1 MFSKDIG
8 IDLGTANILVHVRGK
23 GIVIHEPSVVAIDV
37 NTQKIC
43 AIGQEARDMI
53 GRTPGNIRAIR
64 PLIEGVIADFQIT
77 EEILK
82 HFIRKVAGRGFRP
95 RVMICV
101 PSGITTVEK
110 RAVVEAATLA
120 GAKEVYLVTE
130 PIAAAIGC
138 GLDIAAPSGNMVV
151 DIGGGTTD
159 IAVISLGGEVTSES
173 LRIGGSHMEE
183 AIVRHVKRVYNLAIG
198 DRTAEDIKVTIAS
211 AYPDP
216 DKKMSIRGRDM
227 VTGLPATVEISSVD
241 VYPALEEPIQSIVD
255 AIRGVLEVTPPELAA
270 DIVNKGMS
278 LTGGG
283 ALLDGMARLIQEKT
297 GVPITLAEDPLSC
310 VVHAL
315 GEDSLGCHG
324 PNTMTHLNTC
334 GNLGASRRR
343 CPCVLHG
350 LIQEI
355 LEVHSAFLKPSGV
368 HVGQVVG
375 NRVDLSL
382 LGRHA

>member
-37 NTQKIC
+37 NTQKIL

-64 PLIEGVIADFQIT
+64 PLNEGVIADFQIT

-110 RAVVEAATLA
+110 RAVIEAASLA

-130 PIAAAIGC
+130 PIAAAVGC
-138 GLDIAAPSGNMVV
+138 GLDIAAPTGNMVV

-173 LRIGGSHMEE
+173 LRIGGSHIEE
-183 AIVRHVKRVYNLAIG
+183 AIIRHVKRMYNLAIG
-198 DRTAEDIKVTIAS
+198 DRTAEDIKIRIAS
-211 AYPDP
+211 AYPRADTT
-216 DKKMSIRGRDM
+216 MEVRGRDL
-227 VTGLPATVEISSVD
+227 VTGLPANVEINSVD
-241 VYPALEEPIQSIVD
+241 IHPGP
-255 AIRGVLEVTPPELAA
+255 RGTHFGLSMPSAHVLR
-270 DIVNKGMS
+270 S
-278 LTGGG
+278 
-283 ALLDGMARLIQEKT
+283 
-297 GVPITLAEDPLSC
+297 S
-310 VVHAL
+310 
-315 GEDSLGCHG
+315 
-324 PNTMTHLNTC
+324 PNWP
-334 GNLGASRRR
+334 R
-343 CPCVLHG
+343 
-350 LIQEI
+350 I
-355 LEVHSAFLKPSGV
+355 L
-368 HVGQVVG
+368 
-375 NRVDLSL
+375 
-382 LGRHA
+382 

>member
-1 MFSKDIG
+1 MHQLTLTSSKASISCRGGNGMFSKDIG

-43 AIGQEARDMI
+43 AIGEEARAMI
-53 GRTPGNIRAIR
+53 GRTPGNIRAIK
-64 PLIEGVIADFQIT
+64 PLNEGVIADFTIT

-95 RVMICV
+95 RVMVCV

-110 RAVVEAATLA
+110 RAVIEAATLA
-120 GAKEVYLVTE
+120 GAKQVYLVTE
-130 PIAAAIGC
+130 PIAAAVGC

-173 LRIGGSHMEE
+173 LRIGGSHIEE
-183 AIVRHVKRVYNLAIG
+183 AILRHVKRVYNLAIG
-198 DRTAEDIKVTIAS
+198 DRTAEDIKITIAS

-216 DKKMSIRGRDM
+216 EKKMMIRGRDLI
-227 VTGLPATVEISSVD
+227 TGLPATVEISSVD
-241 VYPALEEPIQSIVD
+241 IYPAIEEPIFSIVD

-270 DIVNKGMS
+270 DIMNKGMS

-283 ALLDGMARLIQEKT
+283 SLLDGIARLVEERT
-297 GVPITLAEDPLSC
+297 GVPVTVAEDPLSC
-310 VVHAL
+310 VVRGTGQML
-315 GEDSLGCHG
+315 DSID
-324 PNTMTHLNTC
+324 NI
-334 GNLGASRRR
+334 SRA
-343 CPCVLHG
+343 PFVT
-350 LIQEI
+350 
-355 LEVHSAFLKPSGV
+355 SYSK
-368 HVGQVVG
+368 
-375 NRVDLSL
+375 
-382 LGRHA
+382 GR

>member
-37 NTQKIC
+37 NTQKIL

-64 PLIEGVIADFQIT
+64 PLNEGVIADFQIT

-110 RAVVEAATLA
+110 RAVIEAASLA

-130 PIAAAIGC
+130 PIAAAVGC
-138 GLDIAAPSGNMVV
+138 GLDIAAPTGNMVV

-173 LRIGGSHMEE
+173 LRIGGSHIEE
-183 AIVRHVKRVYNLAIG
+183 AIIRHVKRMYNLAIG
-198 DRTAEDIKVTIAS
+198 DRTAEDIKIRIAS
-211 AYPDP
+211 AYPRADTT
-216 DKKMSIRGRDM
+216 MEVRGRDL
-227 VTGLPATVEISSVD
+227 VTGLPANVEINSVD
-241 VYPALEEPIQSIVD
+241 IHPALEEPILSIVD
-255 AIRGVLEVTPPELAA
+255 AIRGVLEITPPELAA
-270 DIVNKGMS
+270 DIMNNGMS

-283 ALLDGMARLIQEKT
+283 ALLDGMDRLIEEKT
-297 GVPITLAEDPLSC
+297 GVPVTLADDPLSC
-310 VVHAL
+310 VVRGTGQL
-315 GEDSLGCHG
+315 LDSIENMPSRGS
-324 PNTMTHLNTC
+324 TM
-334 GNLGASRRR
+334 ASYTRSR
-343 CPCVLHG
+343 
-350 LIQEI
+350 
-355 LEVHSAFLKPSGV
+355 
-368 HVGQVVG
+368 
-375 NRVDLSL
+375 
-382 LGRHA
+382 